1 MARSGDSGPFPAGKG
16 PGRLTALR
24 ETGLTAAADAGMDRF
39 ARLVTDLVGVPV
51 ALVSLV
57 EAERQVFPGMV
68 GLDEPWAEARQTPL
82 THSLCQHVVASGEP
96 LVLADAR
103 EEPLTCGSL
112 AIPDL
117 GVVAYAGMPLV
128 DMDGHVLGSLCAID
142 TRPRQWSAREL
153 GLLEDLAAACSAEL
167 RLRIVSRQRERALAD
182 MEGARARAG
191 EAAARY
197 RTALDRSQLLLRAA
211 ESLADTTGLT
221 EVRQQVRD
229 LITGDLKPTYV
240 GLVVV
245 EDRGVLRRLVDSTGT
260 ALMERAYENYGLD
273 AAWPT
278 ARAARENRT
287 IKVDGLEE
295 LRRDYAPEAAE
306 AFIGLGLRSAVC
318 VPLPGT
324 VIPLGTLVLGWDHHH
339 EIDVLEQAVLTALA
353 GYTARAVER
362 ALFVDNRVKAAR
374 QMQEAL
380 LTTLPEVPGL
390 ELAALYRPAASD
402 DLVGGDWYDAYTLP
416 AAARD
421 GEDSAA
427 PAALAVSVGDITGH
441 DMKAATLMG
450 QVRNMLRQADL
461 DHADHGPAR
470 AVSAFE
476 HANTHLRLGASG
488 TLVHAHLSLRP
499 EAGDG
504 SWELIWTNAGHLP
517 PLLALPDGS
526 VERLD
531 QHGIMLFPGLSCGE
545 RTEHRR
551 LLAPGSL
558 LLLYTDGLVEHP
570 GTDLFEHVDAAA
582 RLLAED
588 AGLPLDR
595 LLKTLADRL
604 VGDDA
609 QDDVALLALRIP
621 SAAAG
626 ETAVTERRPRR
637 RLPSP

>member
-1 MARSGDSGPFPAGKG
+1 
-16 PGRLTALR
+16 
-24 ETGLTAAADAGMDRF
+24 MDRF
-39 ARLVTDLVGVPV
+39 ARLVTELVGVPV

-57 EAERQVFPGMV
+57 ERERQVFPGMV
-68 GLDEPWAEARQTPL
+68 GLGEPWAQARQTPL

-117 GVVAYAGMPLV
+117 GVVGYAGMPLV

-142 TRPRQWSAREL
+142 TRSRQWSAREL

-167 RLRIVSRQRERALAD
+167 RLRIVSKQRERALAD
-182 MEGARARAG
+182 MEGARIRAG

-197 RTALDRSQLLLRAA
+197 RTALDRSQLLLKAA
-211 ESLADTTGLT
+211 GTLADTTGLAD
-221 EVRQQVRD
+221 VRQQVRD
-229 LITGDLKPTYV
+229 LISSDLKPVYV
-240 GLVVV
+240 GLVLA
-245 EDRGVLRRLVDSTGT
+245 EDRGRLRRLVDSTG
-260 ALMERAYENYGLD
+260 AAPMERAYENYGLD

-306 AFIGLGLRSAVC
+306 AFTSLGLRSAVC

-339 EIDVLEQAVLTALA
+339 EIDVLEQTVLTVLA

-402 DLVGGDWYDAYTLP
+402 DLVGGDWYDAYELP
-416 AAARD
+416 AAGGGGNSVSD
-421 GEDSAA
+421 GV
-427 PAALAVSVGDITGH
+427 LAVSVGDITGH

-488 TLVHAHLSLRP
+488 TLVHAHLSPRP

-504 SWELIWTNAGHLP
+504 FWELTWTNAGHLP
-517 PLLALPDGS
+517 PLLALPDGT

-531 QHGIMLFPGLSCGE
+531 QHGIMLFPGLNCGE
-545 RTEHRR
+545 RTEHHR

-570 GTDLFEHVDAAA
+570 GVDLFAHVDAAA
-582 RLLAED
+582 RLLAE
-588 AGLPLDR
+588 GTELPLEQ
-595 LLKTLADRL
+595 LLKTLTGRL

-609 QDDVALLALRIP
+609 QDDMALLALRIP
-621 SAAAG
+621 PAAAG
-626 ETAVTERRPRR
+626 ESTATTHRP
-637 RLPSP
+637 